1 MVNNIY
7 IFHAFYK
14 YYFVRIKSV
23 EKTKKAIKM
32 KQNNFY
38 NISSELEFTRK
49 IIYIKL
55 YIQDFTNNNNEYI
68 NRYYYYLLLK
78 NFSLKLQCKN
88 SKLKK
93 KVLTS
98 LLDFL
103 ATYQKMYDF
112 DFISK
117 KHNIFVNIYLLDL
130 NDFKMFYSFK

>member
-1 MVNNIY
+1 
-7 IFHAFYK
+7 
-14 YYFVRIKSV
+14 
-23 EKTKKAIKM
+23 M

-38 NISSELEFTRK
+38 NISSEIEFTRK

-55 YIQDFTNNNNEYI
+55 NVEDFTNSNNKYI
-68 NRYYYYLLLK
+68 NVYYYYLLLK

-93 KVLTS
+93 KVLEG

-103 ATYQKMYDF
+103 SKYQKIYDF

-117 KHNIFVNIYLLDL
+117 KYKINVDIYLLNL

>member
-32 KQNNFY
+32 KPNNFY

-49 IIYIKL
+49 INYIKL
-55 YIQDFTNNNNEYI
+55 NIQDFTNNNNDYVNI
-68 NRYYYYLLLK
+68 YYYYLLLK

-93 KVLTS
+93 KVLEG
-98 LLDFL
+98 LLNFL
-103 ATYQKMYDF
+103 ATYQKCYDF
-112 DFISK
+112 DFISN
-117 KHNIFVNIYLLDL
+117 KHYIFVNIYLLDL

>member
-1 MVNNIY
+1 MQ
-7 IFHAFYK
+7 
-14 YYFVRIKSV
+14 S
-23 EKTKKAIKM
+23 
-32 KQNNFY
+32 NNFY

-55 YIQDFTNNNNEYI
+55 FIQDFTNSNNDYV

-78 NFSLKLQCKN
+78 NFSLKLHCKN
-88 SKLKK
+88 SKLKN
-93 KVLTS
+93 KVLKS

-117 KHNIFVNIYLLDL
+117 KHKIFVDIYLLNL
-130 NDFKMFYSFK
+130 NDFKMFYTFK

>member
-1 MVNNIY
+1 
-7 IFHAFYK
+7 
-14 YYFVRIKSV
+14 
-23 EKTKKAIKM
+23 M

-38 NISSELEFTRK
+38 NISSEIEFTRK

-55 YIQDFTNNNNEYI
+55 NIQDFTNNNNDYV

-88 SKLKK
+88 SKLKSK
-93 KVLTS
+93 ILKS

-103 ATYQKMYDF
+103 NTYQKIYDF

-117 KHNIFVNIYLLDL
+117 KHKIFVDIYLLNL

>member
-23 EKTKKAIKM
+23 EITKKAIKM

-55 YIQDFTNNNNEYI
+55 YIQDFTNNNNDYV

-98 LLDFL
+98 LLNFL

-117 KHNIFVNIYLLDL
+117 KYNIFVDIYLLNL

>member
-38 NISSELEFTRK
+38 NISSEIEFVRK
-49 IIYIKL
+49 VNYIKL
-55 YIQDFTNNNNEYI
+55 NVEDFTNNNNDYV

-78 NFSLKLQCKN
+78 NFSLKLHCKN
-88 SKLKK
+88 SKLKN
-93 KVLTS
+93 KVLKS

-117 KHNIFVNIYLLDL
+117 KHKINVDIYLLNL

>member
-23 EKTKKAIKM
+23 EITKKAIKM
-32 KQNNFY
+32 KTNNFY
-38 NISSELEFTRK
+38 NISSEVEFYRK
-49 IIYIKL
+49 ITFIKVN
-55 YIQDFTNNNNEYI
+55 IQDFTNNNNDYV

-98 LLDFL
+98 LLNFL

>member
-14 YYFVRIKSV
+14 YYLFRIKSV
-23 EKTKKAIKM
+23 EITKKAIKM
-32 KQNNFY
+32 ISNNFY
-38 NISSELEFTRK
+38 NISSEIEFVRK
-49 IIYIKL
+49 INYIKL
-55 YIQDFTNNNNEYI
+55 NVEDFTNNNNDYV

-78 NFSLKLQCKN
+78 NFSLKIQCKN
-88 SKLKK
+88 SKLKN

-103 ATYQKMYDF
+103 ATYKKMYDF

-117 KHNIFVNIYLLDL
+117 KHKINVNIYLLDL
-130 NDFKMFYSFK
+130 NDFKMFYSFE